1 VGGVAQHFL
10 FFFFLSLGS
19 ELGDGCVRPVD
30 VWGMNELGFPA
41 ILEEARMEA
50 LLPSWAGLFPLESIQ
65 RLCNWAAFDGHI
77 DLLRSYKEKVGNHK
91 IWQTL
96 AISWLQPDML
106 KKSLI

>member
-1 VGGVAQHFL
+1 
-10 FFFFLSLGS
+10 
-19 ELGDGCVRPVD
+19 
-30 VWGMNELGFPA
+30 
-41 ILEEARMEA
+41 MEA

-77 DLLRSYKEKVGNHK
+77 DLLRSYKKKVGNHK